1 VGVGVAVGVGVGVIV
16 AVDVGVGVGVGVT
29 GATVGDGV
37 SSGVDV
43 SSFEE
48 RTPTHPASATS
59 KQIPTKIER
68 CFI

>member
-1 VGVGVAVGVGVGVIV
+1 V
-16 AVDVGVGVGVGVT
+16 AVDVGVGVGVVVTVDVDVGVGVGVT
-29 GATVGDGV
+29 GAIVGDGV

-48 RTPTHPASATS
+48 RTLTHPASATS